1 MTRLENMTRD
11 TTWRDGDICLHDMP
25 PSDDMSR
32 VHDKMTRLKNWMTR
46 LDDIPD
52 LPPPAL
58 KESET
63 ALAEERDKKQ
73 RNNTVMETL
82 SSSLSLSLSQTMTCL
97 TSLTHTLSLS
107 LSLSQT
113 MTCLTAPRQALKER
127 QKACVGEQGKQ
138 QQDKCCDGGT
148 LLHTLSPL
156 HTLSL
161 SLSYTHCLSLSLTHT
176 HTLSLK

>member
-97 TSLTHTLSLS
+97 T
-107 LSLSQT
+107 
-113 MTCLTAPRQALKER
+113 APRQALKER

>member
-1 MTRLENMTRD
+1 
-11 TTWRDGDICLHDMP
+11 MP